1 MCGIGLEGIGW
12 RSVYVRYSDAY
23 MNTFFGDS
31 LGRVILFVKSSV
43 LSENCPNYILGM
55 YNVSHM

>member
-1 MCGIGLEGIGW
+1 M
-12 RSVYVRYSDAY
+12 RYSDAY